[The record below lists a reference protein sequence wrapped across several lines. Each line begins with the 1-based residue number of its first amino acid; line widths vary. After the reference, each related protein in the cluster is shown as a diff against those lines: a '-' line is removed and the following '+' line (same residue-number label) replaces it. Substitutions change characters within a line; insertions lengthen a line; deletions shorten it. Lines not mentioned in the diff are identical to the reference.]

1 MKKIVRKIKKV
12 NIKFLFATLLVAIIA
27 VTSSGMLLTSSKDS
41 ESGLTDQ
48 KNTTNDAVAQ
58 EDVYVVKVGEKLKL
72 GKFAT
77 FCPRSSNEKIVKI
90 TTGDSKTE
98 YDFFGGSTT
107 YYECTAETLVG
118 GKALITYNGNS
129 VATIIVG
136 DGYALT
142 LTVKKG
148 DIINIAKELIDKGL
162 DVGFHMTGCGKSS
175 DTSKLRAP
183 GNSCNYTALDTGEVT
198 YTINGYTAKVKIVS
212 STNTNKVKITYKPS
226 IVADEFAIQ
235 IPNSSTKPFKNEV
248 TVSYDFNKDITLPN
262 VTAPSNYKFTGWV
275 YDYEDCN
282 NTTKRTT
289 INVGS
294 SNKTM
299 KACFVKNSSYIS
311 PNKNKVKITY
321 KPSTVIDGLIIH
333 MPGSTSKYMGKGVEE
348 YYKYNSTVTLPTF
361 TYTGNYKFIGWV
373 YENQYSTSKCSS
385 AVKRTSIN
393 AGTMSQTL
401 VACFE
406 KIKTTTNTP
415 PAGSTGSTGSTGNSG
430 TTKVT
435 VQFDASNADGTTL
448 ACNGTDLNN
457 HAQVCSHQAT
467 VGGRINLPAEP
478 TKAGYKFLGWAPASV
493 GSNCASNLVA
503 TTGTKNMVA
512 KESVYL
518 AACFVP
524 ATNSSLRQDTCTP
537 DIRNGVIDSD
547 NITHCIK
554 TVCKNGKVQ
563 VDQTNVSTVTCA
575 PGYTK
580 VTSTKAIGG
589 TCSTELGKSCTG
601 NATGS
606 CTQIWHYEC
615 VPSGSLKFS
624 KTSISL
630 STGQKDNLF
639 NYLGYKGIARED
651 IKFSYAKNGSGN
663 DVIDLGSDGSFT
675 AKNTGRITVYAK
687 GGGAEATIEVI
698 VGSGKSTCYNSLTS
712 NEDHEAGES
721 GIIRHCIQGTC
732 TQWKGFAFNTT
743 ANSNYQINC
752 VSGSKVSIL
761 KTDTCESLKG
771 VCTPGDKVQCYQE
784 WAWQCMPSNSNRTY
798 YTVTYNYLNDAG
810 DVQNVKVASGDLAPN
825 TYATRTNY
833 TFDGWYLE
841 GQKFDFNTPISG
853 DIVLNAM
860 WICNGSNCDNGE
872 DSTGVSSKDA
882 PTCTLKMDTDDWAH
896 NKKLTVNINLG
907 KNQLAENYINIS
919 KDNKR
924 ETGWHST
931 PYYNITENGVYTVR
945 VRDEKGLESTCKIEE
960 TKIDR
965 TKPTVDGNWDQ
976 GETMQ
981 ITLRGV
987 DDQSGVVKYFLTQDP
1002 KDAPHEESSKWV
1014 TNPTFTV
1021 DEFGL
1026 YYAWVMDG
1034 AGNISNKI
1042 EISDTKDITYAPDAV
1057 LTGLSA
1063 QADGGVEESRNQ
1075 AQAMAMGLQRNYH
1088 MKRLANSNDL
1098 IAFTFSPNKLKYELK
1113 VRSSKISL
1121 YATLPKGSSFVE
1133 GYEPKE
1139 NQELEYGLNTIFI
1152 KVKDSQGRVRT
1163 YTVLV
1168 TREDDRSGVNLLSD
1182 LTVSGTTFTFSPYKT
1197 EYTVKVPK
1205 GTTAVTINGSLS
1217 DPTALFVEGFQP
1229 REITLEDDATDALIK
1244 VQSASGAVRTYI
1256 IHIVKE
1262 GTTSNVPSPSTKGSN
1277 YLSSLTIAGV
1287 NFNFDKEVLDYNVS
1301 VTNEIE
1307 SVNIYAFA
1315 EDRAATVNIYGG
1327 GSLRVGENTVTV
1339 TVTSTTGRSRT
1350 YTIKVIRKEDE
1361 LGISSNTEL
1370 STLNVGGYDIKF
1382 KPNKLNYE
1390 LKIDK
1395 EKTLVIM
1402 ATPKSDRSNVYIVGN
1417 EDLSTFS
1424 TLKISVVA
1432 EDGSTSVYSID
1443 ISKDAWNTRIE
1454 IIIAAI
1460 GLAVAVGATV
1470 VIQTNRK
1477 KKKKAL
1483 NQD

>member
-27 VTSSGMLLTSSKDS
+27 VTGGIALKGGKETAAAEFKNKEVLAGTKVNLAANPGEYGISSGANVNTSCSMDKSNYATLSGCTITAKDS
-41 ESGLTDQ
+41 
-48 KNTTNDAVAQ
+48 TTTQRIQV
-58 EDVYVVKVGEKLKL
+58 
-72 GKFAT
+72 
-77 FCPRSSNEKIVKI
+77 
-90 TTGDSKTE
+90 
-98 YDFFGGSTT
+98 
-107 YYECTAETLVG
+107 
-118 GKALITYNGNS
+118 
-129 VATIIVG
+129 
-136 DGYALT
+136 T
-142 LTVKKG
+142 LTVKENGYNGIERVVKTVVYTVTIKPNTYNVTWNIPLG
-148 DIINIAKELIDKGL
+148 TKVNFLERLKSEGYINNATISSSCPASTNIVVLPSYFNQAEGYGRCSYEAKANGYASVTFKTEQKTIKISVKAGSGSNYQNKQTVIYKASPSNISNLEINLPSGTKKTL
-162 DVGFHMTGCGKSS
+162 AT
-175 DTSKLRAP
+175 
-183 GNSCNYTALDTGEVT
+183 GNSEIYNVNT
-198 YTINGYTAKVKIVS
+198 Y
-212 STNTNKVKITYKPS
+212 
-226 IVADEFAIQ
+226 
-235 IPNSSTKPFKNEV
+235 
-248 TVSYDFNKDITLPN
+248 
-262 VTAPSNYKFTGWV
+262 
-275 YDYEDCN
+275 
-282 NTTKRTT
+282 
-289 INVGS
+289 
-294 SNKTM
+294 
-299 KACFVKNSSYIS
+299 
-311 PNKNKVKITY
+311 
-321 KPSTVIDGLIIH
+321 
-333 MPGSTSKYMGKGVEE
+333 
-348 YYKYNSTVTLPTF
+348 VTLPTF
-361 TYTGNYKFIGWV
+361 NNTGSYRLKGWV
-373 YENQYSTSKCSS
+373 LESEDCSK
-385 AVKRTSIN
+385 AVKMNNVYITPGTSN
-393 AGTMSQTL
+393 KHMT
-401 VACFE
+401 ACFE
-406 KIKTTTNTP
+406 KVASEP
-415 PAGSTGSTGSTGNSG
+415 PADPPKNPG
-430 TTKVT
+430 TKVT

-448 ACNGTDLNN
+448 TCNGTDLNN
-457 HAQVCSHQAT
+457 HAQVCSHQAPT
-467 VGGRINLPAEP
+467 GNRINLPTEP
-478 TKAGYKFLGWAPASV
+478 TKAGYKFLGWAPASA
-493 GSNCASNLVA
+493 GSNCANNLVA
-503 TTGTKNMVA
+503 TAGTKNVVA

-518 AACFVP
+518 AACFIPV
-524 ATNSSLRQDTCTP
+524 TDSSLRQDACSPETIT
-537 DIRNGVIDSD
+537 GATGSGS
-547 NITHCIK
+547 ITHCVK
-554 TVCKNGKVQ
+554 TVCKNGKV
-563 VDQTNVSTVTCA
+563 VADYPDRSNVTCA

-580 VTSTKAIGG
+580 VATKAPIGG
-589 TCSTELGKSCTG
+589 TCTSEIGKSCTG
-601 NATGS
+601 NGTGI
-606 CTQIWHYEC
+606 CTQVWGYEC

-624 KTSISL
+624 KASISL
-630 STGQKDNLF
+630 SAGQKDNLF
-639 NYLGYKGIARED
+639 SYLSYKGVARED
-651 IKFSYAKNGSGN
+651 IKFSYARNGSGN
-663 DVIDLGSDGSFT
+663 DIIDLGSDGSFT

-687 GGGAEATIEVI
+687 AGGAEATIEVI
-698 VGSGKSTCYNSLTS
+698 VGSGKNTCYNSLTS
-712 NEDHEAGES
+712 NEEHEAGES
-721 GIIRHCIQGTC
+721 GIVRHCVQGTC
-732 TQWKGFAFNTT
+732 TQWGGFAFDTT
-743 ANSNYQINC
+743 ATSNYQINC
-752 VSGSKVSIL
+752 VSGSKVSIV
-761 KTDTCESLKG
+761 KTDTCASLKG
-771 VCTPGDKVQCYQE
+771 VCAPGDKVQCYQE
-784 WAWQCMPSNSNRTY
+784 WAWQCMPTDANRKY
-798 YTVTYNYLNDAG
+798 YTVSYNYLNDAG

-825 TYATRTNY
+825 IYITRNNY
-833 TFDGWYLE
+833 TFNGWYLN
-841 GQKFDFNTPISG
+841 GKKFDFDTPISQ
-853 DIVLNAM
+853 DIVLHAM

-882 PTCTLKMDTDDWAH
+882 PTCTLKMDTDNWAH
-896 NKKLTVNINLG
+896 NKTLTVNINLG
-907 KNQLAENYINIS
+907 KNKLAENYVEFY

-924 ETGWHST
+924 QSGWGKT
-931 PYYNITENGVYTVR
+931 PYYNITENGVYSVK

-960 TKIDR
+960 TRIDR
-965 TKPTVDGNWDQ
+965 TKPTVDGNWVQ

-987 DDQSGVVKYFLTQDP
+987 DAESGVVKYFLTQDP
-1002 KDAPHEESSKWV
+1002 KDAPHPESSKWV

-1063 QADGGVEESRNQ
+1063 QAEGGVVESSLNP
-1075 AQAMAMGLQRNYH
+1075 AQAMSLGLQRNYH
-1088 MKRLANSNDL
+1088 MKKLANSNDL
-1098 IAFTFSPNKLKYELK
+1098 IAFSFSPNKLKYELK

-1182 LTVSGTTFTFSPYKT
+1182 LTVSGSSFTFSPYKT
-1197 EYTVKVPK
+1197 EYTVTVPK

-1327 GSLRVGENTVTV
+1327 GSLKVGENTVTV

-1370 STLNVGGYDIKF
+1370 ATLNVGGYDIKF
-1382 KPNKLNYE
+1382 KPNKLDYE

-1470 VIQTNRK
+1470 VIQVNRK

>member
-12 NIKFLFATLLVAIIA
+12 NVKFLFATLLVAIIA
-27 VTSSGMLLTSSKDS
+27 VTGGIALKGGKETAARPTYDFGTIEIYAGESFDYTDKIGIASFNTSYAKYDENLLENTRDNYRAFRAKNVSKETTTTITWRMSGTTGYGEYTLKVKIKPTKNRITLSVGKSTIITGFSSSGLAAICPNATGTGALEAKTVNETHPGYSDS
-41 ESGLTDQ
+41 TWDCQ
-48 KNTTNDAVAQ
+48 
-58 EDVYVVKVGEKLKL
+58 
-72 GKFAT
+72 
-77 FCPRSSNEKIVKI
+77 
-90 TTGDSKTE
+90 
-98 YDFFGGSTT
+98 
-107 YYECTAETLVG
+107 
-118 GKALITYNGNS
+118 
-129 VATIIVG
+129 
-136 DGYALT
+136 
-142 LTVKKG
+142 
-148 DIINIAKELIDKGL
+148 
-162 DVGFHMTGCGKSS
+162 
-175 DTSKLRAP
+175 
-183 GNSCNYTALDTGEVT
+183 YTATKAGEVT
-198 YTINGYTAKVKIVS
+198 LNIKNALYIITITDNPTKVNITYKFAPYIQGLKITNRNWGNRSITNGVTEQVNVNSKVTLPTFSNTGEYTFVGWAPSPLNCSSAQPKESINSVTS
-212 STNTNKVKITYKPS
+212 SQTWMACFSKKTQTVKITYKTNPS
-226 IVADEFAIQ
+226 N
-235 IPNSSTKPFKNEV
+235 IPNLEINLDTVKKIGSGVTETVAYNRERILPTFSNTGNYTFK
-248 TVSYDFNKDITLPN
+248 
-262 VTAPSNYKFTGWV
+262 GWV
-275 YDYEDCN
+275 YGNEDC
-282 NTTKRTT
+282 
-289 INVGS
+289 
-294 SNKTM
+294 SN
-299 KACFVKNSSYIS
+299 ARR
-311 PNKNKVKITY
+311 ITA
-321 KPSTVIDGLIIH
+321 IL
-333 MPGSTSKYMGKGVEE
+333 PGASDK
-348 YYKYNSTVTLPTF
+348 
-361 TYTGNYKFIGWV
+361 
-373 YENQYSTSKCSS
+373 
-385 AVKRTSIN
+385 
-393 AGTMSQTL
+393 TL

-406 KIKTTTNTP
+406 KNKTTNNP
-415 PAGSTGSTGSTGNSG
+415 PAGSSGSSGNSG
-430 TTKVT
+430 ATKVT
-435 VQFDASNADGTTL
+435 VQFDASNADGATL

-467 VGGRINLPAEP
+467 AGGRINLPAEP

-752 VSGSKVSIL
+752 ISGSKVSIL

-784 WAWQCMPSNSNRTY
+784 WAWQCMPSDANRKY

-860 WICNGSNCDNGE
+860 WICNGSNCDKGE

-896 NKKLTVNINLG
+896 NKTLTVNINLG
-907 KNQLAENYINIS
+907 KNKLAENYINIS

-1002 KDAPHEESSKWV
+1002 KDAPHQESSKWV

-1088 MKRLANSNDL
+1088 MKKLANSNDL

-1182 LTVSGTTFTFSPYKT
+1182 LTVSGATFTFSPYKT

-1244 VQSASGAVRTYI
+1244 VQSASGTVRTYI

>member
-27 VTSSGMLLTSSKDS
+27 VTGSGMLLTSQRNS
-41 ESGLTDQ
+41 ESGLTNQ
-48 KNTTNDAVAQ
+48 KNTTNDNALAIESNISLKTGEKKMLGTYAKFCPQ
-58 EDVYVVKVGEKLKL
+58 SSNKKVVKVTESFYK
-72 GKFAT
+72 T
-77 FCPRSSNEKIVKI
+77 NYND
-90 TTGDSKTE
+90 GDRV
-98 YDFFGGSTT
+98 D
-107 YYECTAETLVG
+107 YYYCIAEALTG
-118 GKALITYNGNS
+118 GKALITYNGNT
-129 VATIIVG
+129 VTTINVEG
-136 DGYALT
+136 GYALT

-148 DIINIAKELIDKGL
+148 EKINIAQAMKDKGL
-162 DVGFHMTGCGKSS
+162 DIGMHFTKCGTSS
-175 DTSKLRAP
+175 DTKKLKPTSNTNTCVYEAI
-183 GNSCNYTALDTGEVT
+183 DTGEVT
-198 YTINGYTAKVKIVS
+198 YTINGLTAKITIQS
-212 STNTNKVKITYKPS
+212 GNNTPTSNPNKVKVTYKTSPANIQNLQIS
-226 IVADEFAIQ
+226 VSGNTKAMGNGIVEYYTA
-235 IPNSSTKPFKNEV
+235 NSNI
-248 TVSYDFNKDITLPN
+248 YLPKF
-262 VTAPSNYKFTGWV
+262 SNYDKYAFKGWI
-275 YDYEDCN
+275 YEGGDCSKPIGGQTLYVG
-282 NTTKRTT
+282 NTP
-289 INVGS
+289 
-294 SNKTM
+294 KTM
-299 KACFVKNSSYIS
+299 
-311 PNKNKVKITY
+311 
-321 KPSTVIDGLIIH
+321 
-333 MPGSTSKYMGKGVEE
+333 
-348 YYKYNSTVTLPTF
+348 
-361 TYTGNYKFIGWV
+361 
-373 YENQYSTSKCSS
+373 
-385 AVKRTSIN
+385 
-393 AGTMSQTL
+393 

-406 KIKTTTNTP
+406 KTKSTNNP
-415 PAGSTGSTGSTGNSG
+415 PAGGNLGSSGGS
-430 TTKVT
+430 KVT

-448 ACNGTDLNN
+448 TCNGTDLNN
-457 HAQVCSHQAT
+457 HAQVCAHQANT
-467 VGGRINLPAEP
+467 GNRINLPAEP
-478 TKAGYKFLGWAPASV
+478 TKAGYKFLGWAPASA
-493 GSNCASNLVA
+493 GSNCANNLVA
-503 TTGTKNMVA
+503 TAGTKNVVA

-518 AACFVP
+518 TACFIPV
-524 ATNSSLRQDTCTP
+524 TDSSLRQDACSPETIT
-537 DIRNGVIDSD
+537 GATGSGS
-547 NITHCIK
+547 ITHCIK
-554 TVCKNGKVQ
+554 TVCKNGKVA
-563 VDQTNVSTVTCA
+563 VDQPNASNVTCA

-580 VTSTKAIGG
+580 VATKAPIGG
-589 TCSTELGKSCTG
+589 TCTSEIGKSCTG
-601 NATGS
+601 NGTGI
-606 CTQIWHYEC
+606 CTQVWGYEC

-624 KTSISL
+624 KASISL
-630 STGQKDNLF
+630 SAGQKDNLF
-639 NYLGYKGIARED
+639 NYLGYKGVARED
-651 IKFSYAKNGSGN
+651 IKFSYARNGSGN
-663 DVIDLGSDGSFT
+663 DIIDLGSDGSFT

-687 GGGAEATIEVI
+687 AGGAEATIEVI

-712 NEDHEAGES
+712 NEEHEAGES
-721 GIIRHCIQGTC
+721 GIVRHCVQGTC
-732 TQWKGFAFNTT
+732 TQWGGFAFDTT
-743 ANSNYQINC
+743 ATSNYQINC
-752 VSGSKVSIL
+752 VSGSKVSIV
-761 KTDTCESLKG
+761 KTDTCASLKG
-771 VCTPGDKVQCYQE
+771 VCAPGDKVQCYQE
-784 WAWQCMPSNSNRTY
+784 WAWQCMPTDANRKY
-798 YTVTYNYLNDAG
+798 YTVSYNYLNDAG

-825 TYATRTNY
+825 IYITRNNY
-833 TFDGWYLE
+833 TFNGWYLN
-841 GQKFDFNTPISG
+841 GKKFDFDTPISQ
-853 DIVLNAM
+853 DIVLHAM

-882 PTCTLKMDTDDWAH
+882 PTCTLKMDTDNWAH
-896 NKKLTVNINLG
+896 NKTLTVNINLG
-907 KNQLAENYINIS
+907 KNKLAENYVEFY

-924 ETGWHST
+924 QSGWGKT
-931 PYYNITENGVYTVR
+931 PYYNITENGVYSVK

-960 TKIDR
+960 TRIDR

-987 DDQSGVVKYFLTQDP
+987 DAESGVVKYFLTQDP
-1002 KDAPHEESSKWV
+1002 KDAPHQESSKWV

-1088 MKRLANSNDL
+1088 MKKLANSNDL

-1182 LTVSGTTFTFSPYKT
+1182 LTVSGATFTFSPYKT

-1327 GSLRVGENTVTV
+1327 GSLKVGENTVTV

-1370 STLNVGGYDIKF
+1370 ATLNVGGYDIKF
-1382 KPNKLNYE
+1382 KPNKLDYE

-1470 VIQTNRK
+1470 VIQVNRK

>member
-27 VTSSGMLLTSSKDS
+27 VTGGIALKSGKDTLADPTPINKSIEVKSGQRISLVSNNNWGISPTPNTTATCVFEGESSGASLSSCNLTAPSTTTEKNVKIRLTEIQQGYGANDKKVVRVILYTIKIKPASS
-41 ESGLTDQ
+41 LNWTM
-48 KNTTNDAVAQ
+48 
-58 EDVYVVKVGEKLKL
+58 KVGETINFRYKLHDEGYL
-72 GKFAT
+72 
-77 FCPRSSNEKIVKI
+77 SSTIGECGYSNDTRIIKQTKKNIC
-90 TTGDSKTE
+90 E
-98 YDFFGGSTT
+98 Y
-107 YYECTAETLVG
+107 TAQQN
-118 GKALITYNGNS
+118 GKATVAIGGVTVNVTVGNGGTTTDPNKIKVTYKTSPANIQNLQISLSGNTKVMGNGVVEYYIANS
-129 VATIIVG
+129 
-136 DGYALT
+136 
-142 LTVKKG
+142 
-148 DIINIAKELIDKGL
+148 NIYLPKFSNYG
-162 DVGFHMTGCGKSS
+162 
-175 DTSKLRAP
+175 
-183 GNSCNYTALDTGEVT
+183 NYT
-198 YTINGYTAKVKIVS
+198 
-212 STNTNKVKITYKPS
+212 
-226 IVADEFAIQ
+226 
-235 IPNSSTKPFKNEV
+235 FK
-248 TVSYDFNKDITLPN
+248 
-262 VTAPSNYKFTGWV
+262 
-275 YDYEDCN
+275 
-282 NTTKRTT
+282 
-289 INVGS
+289 
-294 SNKTM
+294 
-299 KACFVKNSSYIS
+299 
-311 PNKNKVKITY
+311 
-321 KPSTVIDGLIIH
+321 
-333 MPGSTSKYMGKGVEE
+333 
-348 YYKYNSTVTLPTF
+348 
-361 TYTGNYKFIGWV
+361 GWV
-373 YENQYSTSKCSS
+373 YEGGDCSKP
-385 AVKRTSIN
+385 I
-393 AGTMSQTL
+393 GGQTL
-401 VACFE
+401 YIGNTPKTMIACFE
-406 KIKTTTNTP
+406 KNKTMTNP
-415 PAGSTGSTGSTGNSG
+415 PTELSGGSKIPITI
-430 TTKVT
+430 
-435 VQFDASNADGTTL
+435 QFDANYTDVKTLSCNTKNAADNNSNAV
-448 ACNGTDLNN
+448 
-457 HAQVCSHQAT
+457 VCSHQT
-467 VGGRINLPAEP
+467 YVGEKVYVPTSP
-478 TKAGYKFLGWAPASV
+478 TKAGYTFLGWAPVNDAA
-493 GSNCASNLVA
+493 NCASNLVA
-503 TTGTKNMVA
+503 TSTSNYVIA
-512 KESVYL
+512 KQGATYL
-518 AACFVP
+518 TACFIP
-524 ATNSSLRQDTCTP
+524 ATDSSLRQDACSPETIT
-537 DIRNGVIDSD
+537 GATGSGS
-547 NITHCIK
+547 ITHCIK
-554 TVCKNGKVQ
+554 TVCKNGKVA
-563 VDQTNVSTVTCA
+563 VDQPNASNVTCA

-580 VTSTKAIGG
+580 VATKAPIGG
-589 TCSTELGKSCTG
+589 TCTSEIGKSCTG
-601 NATGS
+601 NGTGI
-606 CTQIWHYEC
+606 CTQVWGYEC

-630 STGQKDNLF
+630 SAGQKDNLF
-639 NYLGYKGIARED
+639 SYLGYKGVARED
-651 IKFSYAKNGSGN
+651 IKFSYARNGSGN
-663 DVIDLGSDGSFT
+663 DIIDLGSDGSFT

-687 GGGAEATIEVI
+687 AGGAEATIEVI
-698 VGSGKSTCYNSLTS
+698 VGSGKNTCYNSLTS
-712 NEDHEAGES
+712 NEEHEAGES
-721 GIIRHCIQGTC
+721 GIVRHCVQGTC
-732 TQWKGFAFNTT
+732 TQWGGFAFDTT
-743 ANSNYQINC
+743 ATSNYQINC
-752 VSGSKVSIL
+752 VSGSKVSIV
-761 KTDTCESLKG
+761 KTDTCASLKG
-771 VCTPGDKVQCYQE
+771 VCAPGDKVQCYQE
-784 WAWQCMPSNSNRTY
+784 WAWQCMPTDANRKY
-798 YTVTYNYLNDAG
+798 YTVSYNYLNDAG
-810 DVQNVKVASGDLAPN
+810 DVQNVKVASGDLAAN
-825 TYATRTNY
+825 IYITRNNY
-833 TFDGWYLE
+833 TFNGWYLN
-841 GQKFDFNTPISG
+841 GKKFDFDTPISQ
-853 DIVLNAM
+853 DTVLHAM

-882 PTCTLKMDTDDWAH
+882 PTCTLKMDTDNWAH

-907 KNQLAENYINIS
+907 KNQLAENYVEFY

-924 ETGWHST
+924 QSGWGNT
-931 PYYNITENGVYTVR
+931 PFYNISENGVYSVK

-960 TKIDR
+960 TRIDR

-987 DDQSGVVKYFLTQDP
+987 DDQSGVVKYFLSADP
-1002 KDAPHEESSKWV
+1002 KDEPNVTSSNWT

-1021 DEFGL
+1021 DSFGL

-1063 QADGGVEESRNQ
+1063 QAEGGVVESSLNP
-1075 AQAMAMGLQRNYH
+1075 AQAMSLGLQRNYH
-1088 MKRLANSNDL
+1088 MKKLANSNDL
-1098 IAFTFSPNKLKYELK
+1098 IAFSFSPNKLKYELK

-1182 LTVSGTTFTFSPYKT
+1182 LTVSGATFTFIPYKT

-1262 GTTSNVPSPSTKGSN
+1262 GTISNVPSPSTKGSN

-1307 SVNIYAFA
+1307 NVNIYAFA

-1327 GSLRVGENTVTV
+1327 GSLKVGENTVTV

-1370 STLNVGGYDIKF
+1370 ATLNVGGYDIKF
-1382 KPNKLNYE
+1382 KPNKLDYE

-1470 VIQTNRK
+1470 VIQVNRK